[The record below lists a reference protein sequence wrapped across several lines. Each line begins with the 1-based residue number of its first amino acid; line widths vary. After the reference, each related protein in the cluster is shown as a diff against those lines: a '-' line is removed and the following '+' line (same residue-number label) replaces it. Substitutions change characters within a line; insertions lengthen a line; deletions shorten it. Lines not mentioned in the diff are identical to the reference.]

1 MKEFEG
7 NELDSTCGISDEELT
22 KRFIRGVEIEIEKM
36 KAKGLPIARYE
47 RETGR
52 VYFEYPDGR
61 KEYLNIVVESEIQE
75 VIGEMKN
82 FVRATGFKKKIPVSR
97 IAFSLEE
104 AMLMKKRKR

>member
-22 KRFIRGVEIEIEKM
+22 KRFIRVVEIEIEKM

-61 KEYLNIVVESEIQE
+61 KEYLNFDDDKSKNQEASQTEIE
-75 VIGEMKN
+75 RDDHE
-82 FVRATGFKKKIPVSR
+82 T
-97 IAFSLEE
+97 
-104 AMLMKKRKR
+104 